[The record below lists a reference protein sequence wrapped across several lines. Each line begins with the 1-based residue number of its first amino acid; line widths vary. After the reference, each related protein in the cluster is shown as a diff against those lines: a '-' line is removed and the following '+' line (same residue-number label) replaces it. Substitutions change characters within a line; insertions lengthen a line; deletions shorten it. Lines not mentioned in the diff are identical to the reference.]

1 MLPRLLA
8 PFPLVLLAAC
18 GGGTDDS
25 APAGSP
31 AASPGAAAPSAPTA
45 AAAAVS
51 AIDPAR
57 LADPC
62 QFKPAEITAALGLAV
77 DSTEPATMGTML
89 GCSYKGAK
97 GMVRLNLIVHDPVY
111 FAQATAMSRTSR
123 PGEKADVAGDP
134 DKAWWQFQDT
144 GGTILHY
151 YRQNVEVEVIPMFD
165 GSKDRAAMQAG
176 LLKLRR
182 VP

>member
-1 MLPRLLA
+1 
-8 PFPLVLLAAC
+8 
-18 GGGTDDS
+18 
-25 APAGSP
+25 
-31 AASPGAAAPSAPTA
+31 
-45 AAAAVS
+45 
-51 AIDPAR
+51 
-57 LADPC
+57 
-62 QFKPAEITAALGLAV
+62 
-77 DSTEPATMGTML
+77 MGTML
-89 GCSYKGAK
+89 GCNYKGAK